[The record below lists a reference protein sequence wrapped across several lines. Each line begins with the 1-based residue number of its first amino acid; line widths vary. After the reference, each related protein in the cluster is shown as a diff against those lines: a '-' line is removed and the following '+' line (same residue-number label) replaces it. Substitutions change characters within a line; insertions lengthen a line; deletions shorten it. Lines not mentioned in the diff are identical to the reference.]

1 MASRDPN
8 IITTAQVLADV
19 NQFDSVIDVRS
30 PAEFALDHFPGAI
43 NLPVL
48 SNDERARVG
57 TAHKQASAFEG
68 SRVGAA
74 LVARNIAEIIETQL
88 ADKSRT
94 WRPLIYC
101 WRGGQRSQSLALI
114 LARIGWRTY
123 LLDGGYRDYRR
134 HIVDQLALTQ
144 SHIPFIV
151 IAGRTG
157 TAKSLVLAQLAAA
170 GEQVLDLEGL
180 ARHKG
185 SVLGDLPN
193 DPQPSQ
199 KAFESAVAAV
209 LRSIDPGRPV
219 YVESE
224 SKKVGR
230 CHVPDA
236 VMLQMRASPVITI
249 EASVTW
255 RAAYLLQDYEHF
267 TQSKDVLFKQLD
279 CLIPLHGSQKIADWK
294 QLADQSAWP
303 VFVAGLLNEHYDPA
317 YDKAIARNF
326 RVRADAGLSVN
337 TEDIKHSKLLGATTC
352 CVMTEQNPLLAA
364 KHAADQIILMPVT
377 KALSKARTLS
387 KA

>member
-1 MASRDPN
+1 MASRDPI
-8 IITTAQVLADV
+8 IITTAQALA
-19 NQFDSVIDVRS
+19 NPEQFDSVIDARA
-30 PAEFALDHFPGAI
+30 PAEYALDHFPSAI

-48 SNDERARVG
+48 SNVERAQVG
-57 TAHKQASAFEG
+57 EAHKQASAFEG
-68 SRVGAA
+68 SRIGAS
-74 LVARNIAEIIETQL
+74 LVARNIADIIENQL
-88 ADKSRT
+88 ADKPRT

-114 LARIGWRTY
+114 LARIGWRTC
-123 LLDGGYRDYRR
+123 LLDGGYRNYRR
-134 HIVDQLALTQ
+134 AIVDQLAQTQ
-144 SHIPFIV
+144 SDIPFVV

-209 LRSIDPGRPV
+209 LRCVDRSRPV

-230 CHVPDA
+230 CHVPDE
-236 VMLQMRASPVITI
+236 VMVQMRASPVITI
-249 EASVTW
+249 EASVAW
-255 RAAYLLQDYEHF
+255 RAQYLLQDYEHF
-267 TQSKDVLFKQLD
+267 THSKDVLFKQLD
-279 CLIPLHGSQKIADWK
+279 CLIPLHGSQKIAAWK
-294 QLADQSAWP
+294 QLADQSCWP
-303 VFVAGLLNEHYDPA
+303 AFVAGLLDEHYDPA

-326 RVRADAGLSVN
+326 TMRANPDVGPQVTQQLGQ
-337 TEDIKHSKLLGATTC
+337 LLPQAD
-352 CVMTEQNPLLAA
+352 CVMTEPNPTSAA
-364 KHAADQIILMPVT
+364 KSAANRIIAMQTSRMHV
-377 KALSKARTLS
+377 KAQSKT
-387 KA
+387 